1 MNIADISTQLIYTT
15 VPIFSKKDNNTV
27 STGTGFLLSIKES
40 PTASI
45 PLLITNYHVLENS
58 LGGFFEFHLG
68 ENGLPSGKSL
78 RIHFDKLLIEENK
91 LGNLDLV
98 AIPLAAVLDNL
109 QSKKVELF
117 YRSVS
122 PDLIPPKQQID
133 NLSALEEIIF
143 IGYPSGIQDNVNKLS
158 IIRRGITA
166 TPIWNK
172 YNGLDEFLID
182 AGVYPGS
189 SGSPVFIYN
198 HGSYTTGNT
207 LNVGSRL
214 FFVGVISQTMLRKS
228 NTGSENLNL
237 GVVIN
242 SWAMYREIESLIA
255 RLKSKKHEMI
265 S

>member
-1 MNIADISTQLIYTT
+1 MNISDISTQLIYTT

-27 STGTGFLLSIKES
+27 STGTGFLLSVRES

-45 PLLITNYHVLENS
+45 PLLVTNYHVLENS
-58 LGGFFEFHLG
+58 LGGYFEFHLG
-68 ENGLPSGKSL
+68 ENGLPSEKSL
-78 RIHFDKLLIEENK
+78 RIHFDKLLIEQNK
-91 LGNLDLV
+91 LGSLDLV
-98 AIPLAAVLDNL
+98 AIPLAAVLDSL
-109 QSKKVELF
+109 QARQIELF

-122 PDLIPPKQQID
+122 PDLIPLQEQVDK
-133 NLSALEEIIF
+133 LSAIEEIIF

-158 IIRRGITA
+158 IVRRGITA

-172 YNGLDEFLID
+172 YNGLDEFLSD

-214 FFVGVISQTMLRKS
+214 YFVGVISQTILRKS
-228 NTGSENLNL
+228 HAGSENLNL

-242 SWAMYREIESLIA
+242 SRAMYREIENLIA
-255 RLKSKKHEMI
+255 RLKNKKHEML